1 MGNKFRTEFGDT
13 MGEGELNVRR
23 KELLNVRTA
32 NIVCLLD
39 LNHSEN
45 LHKSDQKGLTKRQ
58 KIQKMNIRGSS
69 GSEHGV

>member
-45 LHKSDQKGLTKRQ
+45 LPKSDQKGLIK
-58 KIQKMNIRGSS
+58 
-69 GSEHGV
+69 